1 MSHIFISYSKANI
14 PFAHYLRAT
23 LEAEGLPVWMDE
35 TQLNPSTRWW
45 KEIEDSITA
54 AAAVIIIM
62 SPEAAAS
69 DWVERE
75 ILLAE
80 KLKRPLFP
88 VLLTGEPWSRLAN
101 LQFEDMRAGLRA
113 KPSTRLLTSLQTK
126 LGLAAPVAPG
136 VTLELVEGDI
146 LTHPGDVAILKF
158 SRSHLGAAAA
168 VAHRL
173 IMNTGITTDQISP
186 ERGQAVLVPTQASL
200 TVPQVMYVGS
210 PQIRHFG
217 YNAVQEFA
225 RNTLLRLAEQAP
237 DARHIL
243 MTFNGPGTSLD
254 ENEAFLFQL
263 RGYLESLEAGAYPP
277 TLERITIVERDQS
290 RHARMQAFL
299 TEQVL
304 TLPEFTE
311 RVLAFGPPG
320 HCRLVVQNRLPAPT
334 PPIPDK
340 PHAFVI
346 LSQTLDLEDAFY
358 YGIQSPLHARGLLC
372 ERIENTFTDD
382 LIDQAKAR
390 IRTAR
395 VVVAEVSVV
404 DPLVHLLVGY
414 AWGCDRPLILVQ
426 RTGQPAP
433 LGMTP
438 STYTGIKSLEHLIT
452 TALDTQ

>member
-1 MSHIFISYSKANI
+1 MSHIFISYSKHNLD
-14 PFAHYLRAT
+14 FARYLRAC

-35 TQLNPSTRWW
+35 TQLNPSARWW

-62 SPEAAAS
+62 SPQAAAS

-80 KLKRPLFP
+80 KRKRPLFP
-88 VLLTGEPWSRLAN
+88 VLLTGDSWSRLAN

-113 KPSTRLLTSLQTK
+113 KPSSRLITGLQTK
-126 LGLAAPVAPG
+126 LGLTAPPAPG

-146 LTHPGDVAILKF
+146 LTHPGDVAVLKF

-173 IMNTGITTDQISP
+173 MMTTGITAQQISP
-186 ERGQAVLVPTQASL
+186 ARGEAVLVPTQASL
-200 TVPQVMYVGS
+200 TVPQVMIVGS
-210 PQIRHFG
+210 AQIRHFG
-217 YNAVQEFA
+217 YKAVQELA

-237 DARHIL
+237 QTRHIL

-254 ENEAFLFQL
+254 ENEAFLSQL
-263 RGYLESLEAGAYPP
+263 RGYLESLESGTYPP
-277 TLERITIVERDQS
+277 TLERITIVERDPH
-290 RHARMQAFL
+290 RHARMQTFL

-304 TLPEFTE
+304 TLPEFTD
-311 RVLAFGPPG
+311 RVIPFGAPG
-320 HCRLVVQNRLPAPT
+320 HCRLVSHNQHPVPAVPL
-334 PPIPDK
+334 PDK
-340 PHAFVI
+340 PHAFVL

-404 DPLVHLLVGY
+404 DPIVHLLIGY
-414 AWGCDRPLILVQ
+414 AWGCDRPLILVH
-426 RTGQPAP
+426 RTGTPTS
-433 LGMTP
+433 LGLTP
-438 STYTGIKSLEHLIT
+438 TPYTGIKSLEHLIT
-452 TALDTQ
+452 TALDR